1 MLYNIPPRNP
11 PGRALTAYW
20 EDFLTEGD
28 ITKLLSQPEW
38 GDTTEGTIV
47 TAHHTKEIVPEV
59 RVTDL
64 GWLYPKSE
72 VSDIWAKLANVIA
85 EVNRRFYQFNL
96 SGVYEPMQLGTYTAD
111 KKSHYSWHTDA
122 GIGDMGVPRKL
133 SIAICLT
140 DPSEFEGGELQVMS
154 GVGEPDTLELKKGRA
169 WFFPSFLLHRVTPVT
184 KGVRKSAVL
193 WVGGPA
199 FK

>member
-28 ITKLLSQPEW
+28 ITNLLSQPEW
-38 GDTTEGTIV
+38 VNTTDGTIM
-47 TAHHTKEIVPEV
+47 TAARTTAVNPDV

-64 GWLYPKSE
+64 GWLYPKPE
-72 VSDIWAKLANVIA
+72 VSDIWAKLSNVIA
-85 EVNRRFYQFNL
+85 EVNRQFYQFDL
-96 SGVYEPMQLGTYTAD
+96 SGVYEPMQLGVYTAD

-133 SIAICLT
+133 SLALCLT
-140 DPSEFEGGELQVMS
+140 DPSEFEGGELQIQN
-154 GVGEPDTLELKKGRA
+154 GIGDTETLELKKGRM
-169 WFFPSFLLHRVTPVT
+169 WFFPSFVLHRVTPVT